1 MNADQFTSPYIIT
14 AVTALL
20 CFILGF
26 AVSRRGQARGAQPS
40 ERGEQYYIKGLNY
53 LLSNQTD
60 KAIEEFIRV
69 THLDPDTIEA
79 YLGLGH
85 LYRTKGD
92 FDRAIRLHRSILAR
106 PDLNNKERQRILLAL
121 GADYKS
127 AGLWERA
134 VSVFRQVLG
143 INPNKV
149 EVYQEL
155 AAIHEEER
163 NWQEA
168 FKAQQEFD
176 KRAGSKQKNILA
188 HLQAE
193 MGKESIA
200 RGERDKAH
208 KAFKSALSID
218 PTCLDAALHLGDF
231 YLEEGKTGKAVEI
244 WEGIV
249 SQDAPFAYL
258 AYRRLEKAYFEQNRY
273 DDIAKILEGVVTRN
287 TGNVMAR
294 VTLGEYYSKRDMVPE
309 ALRHLREALSIQPR
323 SLEARR
329 QISQILVRN
338 HMQEE
343 MEKEYPEAVEVLYA
357 PSEPYTCGRC
367 GLKTKDL
374 SWRCP
379 QCRGWDTFTAQD

>member
-1 MNADQFTSPYIIT
+1 MNADQFTNSYAVT

-20 CFILGF
+20 GFILGF
-26 AVSRRGQARGAQPS
+26 VASRMGRARGAKTP

-106 PDLNNKERQRILLAL
+106 PDLNDKERQRILLAL

-134 VSVFRQVLG
+134 VSVFKQVLG
-143 INPNKV
+143 VNPNKI

-155 AAIHEEER
+155 AAIYEEER

-168 FKAQQEFD
+168 FKAQQEYD

-188 HLQAE
+188 HLQTE

-218 PTCLDAALHLGDF
+218 STCLDAALHLGDL

-249 SQDAPFAYL
+249 TQDAPFAYL

-273 DDIAKILEGVVTRN
+273 DDIAKILENVVAKN

-294 VTLGEYYSKRDMVPE
+294 VTLGEYYAKRDMVPE
-309 ALRHLREALSIQPR
+309 ALRHLQEALSTQPR

-343 MEKEYPEAVEVLYA
+343 MEKEYSEAVEVLYA
-357 PSEPYTCGRC
+357 PSEPYTCSRC
-367 GLKTKDL
+367 GLKAKDL